1 MPAVDAIS
9 LTTITTSPLLSLGWG
24 WRVHSRWRECSWCGY
39 SEASLCRM
47 LVQEISSL
55 PSHAGEIQWI
65 WKLSRHRRNYHLHI
79 SKWHEQTNSRNRPP
93 TVTIFCRMG
102 TTGFANNAPPNFP
115 LATIV
120 KNNRRGRGKSW
131 LRGYSRFLS
140 SFSHSLVLSIS
151 NTLDCVI
158 VLLAAW
164 RTAGGNVNCFLW

>member
-9 LTTITTSPLLSLGWG
+9 LTTITTLPPLSLGWG
-24 WRVHSRWRECSWCGY
+24 WRLHSRWRECGWCGY

-93 TVTIFCRMG
+93 TVPIFCRMA

-151 NTLDCVI
+151 NTLDCMI

-164 RTAGGNVNCFLW
+164 RTAAGNVNCFLW